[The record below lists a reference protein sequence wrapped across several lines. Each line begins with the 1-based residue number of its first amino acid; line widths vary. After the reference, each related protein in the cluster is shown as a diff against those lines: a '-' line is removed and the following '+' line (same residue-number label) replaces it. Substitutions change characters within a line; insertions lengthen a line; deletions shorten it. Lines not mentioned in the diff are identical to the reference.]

1 MEINKLTDLSI
12 GAGEGNRTLV
22 FSLEGFRRL
31 NTVNARS
38 DKSRRNCSLKPNR
51 FSFLSERDQQ
61 MFLPSRKTNV
71 SVAVDCRLRP
81 RVGRECRRFLTYRF

>member
-61 MFLPSRKTNV
+61 MFYPPGRLMFRWLWI
-71 SVAVDCRLRP
+71 VAFVHA
-81 RVGRECRRFLTYRF
+81 